1 MAYFLM
7 RSLHSSKSNWYICW
21 LPFSLGNDLIIIIK
35 TVKYLCS
42 ASILC
47 RLRNVLR
54 VSIKFFPYLV
64 RAELV
69 EKNCVISMLLQYY
82 GLDHV
87 LVRKSSGQSFKSSCR
102 GFHKAKC
109 FHVYE
114 PFCKVKQ
121 FTKTYSHFKNILGA
135 FSYEI
140 VAFCQTL
147 LVYIPEVMKTWL
159 AKQTFC
165 VTFHNFS
172 CLICNA

>member
-1 MAYFLM
+1 MYKPICKVKQFTKTYSHLKLT
-7 RSLHSSKSNWYICW
+7 LHGV
-21 LPFSLGNDLIIIIK
+21 FSYEIVAFFEILLVYMLAALLENDLIIVK
-35 TVKYLCS
+35 TIKYLCS

-102 GFHKAKC
+102 GFHEAKC
-109 FHVYE
+109 FHVYK

-121 FTKTYSHFKNILGA
+121 FTKTYSTLKISVAHFLMRSLL
-135 FSYEI
+135 FSKPY
-140 VAFCQTL
+140 L
-147 LVYIPEVMKTWL
+147 YIYLK
-159 AKQTFC
+159 
-165 VTFHNFS
+165 
-172 CLICNA
+172 